1 MAILIEELNGL
12 SFEEIEEIME
22 EMTNDEPVEVGGNIY
37 MVPEEMASMVE
48 MLIRNYLGVDELPG
62 N

>member
-12 SFEEIEEIME
+12 SIEEIEEIME

>member
-22 EMTNDEPVEVGGNIY
+22 EMTNDEPVEVNGNIY